1 MQIISFYKG
10 GGVNQVATCYQV
22 LDDKYWGPLYHN
34 SYVIVPE
41 KRDLNEANMKI
52 EIYPFSSSSQ

>member
-1 MQIISFYKG
+1 MTYIFYI
-10 GGVNQVATCYQV
+10 
-22 LDDKYWGPLYHN
+22 
-34 SYVIVPE
+34 YVIVPE